1 MSLFRRRVRP
11 SRFRHVR
18 EFFWPSLGFRRSS
31 LYLAHRIR
39 RLPDSPYSIAAGL
52 ACGTAAGV
60 TPFIGFHVAIGA
72 AFAWLMRA
80 NMLAA
85 ALGTLICNPL
95 TFVLIVFWLHY
106 LGNWMLGHPPPT
118 RSASAHITFSYIIH
132 SWHVLLPMCLG
143 AIPTAIVVW
152 ILTFAPM
159 RWLIAAYQRRR
170 HQRRMSLREA
180 RRRPLGPETAT
191 DQEHRG

>member
-1 MSLFRRRVRP
+1 MSLFRRRVRA

-52 ACGTAAGV
+52 ACGTAAAV
-60 TPFIGFHVAIGA
+60 TPFIGLHVAIGA
-72 AFAWLMRA
+72 VFAWLMRA

-85 ALGTLICNPL
+85 ALGTLVCNPL
-95 TFVLIVFWLHY
+95 TFLLILFWLY
-106 LGNWMLGHPPPT
+106 RFGNWMLGHPAPKTLP
-118 RSASAHITFSYIIH
+118 AHITFDYIIH

-143 AIPTAIVVW
+143 AVPTAIGVW
-152 ILTFAPM
+152 ILTFVPVRA
-159 RWLIAAYQRRR
+159 LIAGYQRRR
-170 HQRRMSLREA
+170 HQRRFALREGRQ
-180 RRRPLGPETAT
+180 RRLGPETAT
-191 DQEHRG
+191 DQEPRG

>member
-1 MSLFRRRVRP
+1 MSLFRRRVRH

-60 TPFIGFHVAIGA
+60 TPFIGLHVAIGA
-72 AFAWLMRA
+72 ALAWIMRA

-85 ALGTLICNPL
+85 ALGTLVCNPF
-95 TFVLIVFWLHY
+95 TFFLILFWLYHF
-106 LGNWMLGHPPPT
+106 GTWMLGHPAPKTLP
-118 RSASAHITFSYIIH
+118 AHITFDYIVR

-143 AIPTAIVVW
+143 AVPTAIGVW
-152 ILTFAPM
+152 IATFAPM
-159 RWLIAAYQRRR
+159 RWMMAAYQRRR
-170 HQRRMSLREA
+170 HQRRLSLRA
-180 RRRPLGPETAT
+180 RRRLGPETAT
-191 DQEHRG
+191 DQEPRG